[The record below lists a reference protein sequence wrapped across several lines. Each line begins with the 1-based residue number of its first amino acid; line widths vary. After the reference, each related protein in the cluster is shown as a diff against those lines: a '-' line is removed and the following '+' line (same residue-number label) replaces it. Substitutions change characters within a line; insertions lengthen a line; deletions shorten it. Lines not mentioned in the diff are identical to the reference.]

1 LPYQIQ
7 SKRTQINLV
16 HGASSAMK
24 LLAPPEDSVT
34 ILHAFTA
41 IKVSEQKPMRMQPS
55 TPPNYLVLRDGFSG
69 PSVAMFPLEDKI
81 SVGTPSYNSLLFML
95 NNALFVN
102 LDAAFADSYY
112 QVYLDICLSYGFLER
127 AEAQRLHDE
136 IDKSMAE
143 TVSGRLRGF
152 LERL

>member
-1 LPYQIQ
+1 
-7 SKRTQINLV
+7 
-16 HGASSAMK
+16 MK

-127 AEAQRLHDE
+127 AEAQRLIHVLVPVDTFSEKMHDE